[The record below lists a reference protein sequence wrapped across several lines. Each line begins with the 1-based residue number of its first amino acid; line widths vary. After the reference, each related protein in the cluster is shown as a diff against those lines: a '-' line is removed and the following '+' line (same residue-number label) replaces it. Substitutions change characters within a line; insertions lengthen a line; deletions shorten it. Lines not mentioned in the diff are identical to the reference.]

1 MIGAAGPAEFS
12 RHEFCLRQ
20 RHIFYK
26 SSHNWSSACSSAPMT
41 GQRVFFSR
49 LTWCHELGPSWVP
62 QRYFQFRSFRLFIL
76 SDAIHQILGIRE
88 LKPNSSQPKGSPPR
102 LNTCATGIR
111 VWMFSLL
118 TFGHLRIPQMCQ
130 QKLLGSGWRN
140 RQTSRNDLYNTLP
153 FVPNFLDL
161 FGKSSIPL
169 IAMVDTVWLEELW
182 QHQHLSCPF
191 VAGSC

>member
-1 MIGAAGPAEFS
+1 M
-12 RHEFCLRQ
+12 
-20 RHIFYK
+20 
-26 SSHNWSSACSSAPMT
+26 
-41 GQRVFFSR
+41 
-49 LTWCHELGPSWVP
+49 GPSWVP

-169 IAMVDTVWLEELW
+169 IAIWWIPYDLRNCGSINTCLALLLQVAARDFGDFTEK
-182 QHQHLSCPF
+182 HL
-191 VAGSC
+191 GH